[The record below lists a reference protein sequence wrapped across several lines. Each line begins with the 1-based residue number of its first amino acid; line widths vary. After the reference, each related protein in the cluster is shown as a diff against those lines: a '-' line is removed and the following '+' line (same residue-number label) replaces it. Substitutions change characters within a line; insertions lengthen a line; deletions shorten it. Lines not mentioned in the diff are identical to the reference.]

1 MKKQLAVRLSS
12 GLEINFHTTEVTA
25 TSTFID
31 VPPVLQEHKFPIL
44 LHFTHGALVS
54 TLHLSQLRDSL
65 LLHLDGNLQFQS
77 ATYAYHQP
85 QGDFD
90 VQSQCPYVLVIP
102 LPIPFDL
109 QHIQSIQTITQ
120 TETK

>member
-1 MKKQLAVRLSS
+1 MKKQLTVRLSS
-12 GLEINFHTTEVTA
+12 GLEINFHTTEVSV
-25 TSTFID
+25 TSTFVD
-31 VPPVLQEHKFPIL
+31 VPPIVSEHHFPIL

-54 TLHLSQLRDSL
+54 TLHLSQLRDAL
-65 LLHLDGNLQFQS
+65 LLHLDGHLQFQS

-90 VQSQCPYVLVIP
+90 VQSQCPFVLIIP
-102 LPIPFDL
+102 LPIPFHL
-109 QHIQSIQTITQ
+109 QQVEFIQTISN

>member
-12 GLEINFHTTEVTA
+12 GLEVNFHTTEVTV

-31 VPPVLQEHKFPIL
+31 VPPVVLEHKFPIL
-44 LHFTHGALVS
+44 LHFNHGALVS
-54 TLHLSQLRDSL
+54 TLHLSQLRDAL
-65 LLHLDGNLQFQS
+65 LLHLDQNLQFQS
-77 ATYAYHQP
+77 TTYAYHQP

-90 VQSQCPYVLVIP
+90 VQSQCPYVLIIP

>member
-12 GLEINFHTTEVTA
+12 GLEINFHTTEVTV

-31 VPPVLQEHKFPIL
+31 VPPIVLEHKFPIL

-65 LLHLDGNLQFQS
+65 LLHLDENLQFQS

-90 VQSQCPYVLVIP
+90 VQSQCPYVLIIP

>member
-12 GLEINFHTTEVTA
+12 GLEINFHTTEVIA
-25 TSTFID
+25 TSTFLD
-31 VPPVLQEHKFPIL
+31 VPPIVQEHNFPVL
-44 LHFTHGALVS
+44 LHFSHGALVS
-54 TLHLSQLRDSL
+54 TLHLSQLRDAL
-65 LLHLDGNLQFQS
+65 LLHLDQNLQLQS

-90 VQSQCPYVLVIP
+90 VQSQCPYVLIIP
-102 LPIPFDL
+102 QPIPFDL
-109 QHIQSIQTITQ
+109 KDIQSIQFIAN

>member
-12 GLEINFHTTEVTA
+12 GLEVNFHTTEVTV

-31 VPPVLQEHKFPIL
+31 VPLVVLEHKFPIL

-54 TLHLSQLRDSL
+54 TLHLSQLRDAL
-65 LLHLDGNLQFQS
+65 LLHLDQDLQLQS

-90 VQSQCPYVLVIP
+90 VQSQCTYVLIIP

-109 QHIQSIQTITQ
+109 QHIQYIQTITQ

>member
-12 GLEINFHTTEVTA
+12 GLEINFHTTEVTV

-31 VPPVLQEHKFPIL
+31 VPPIVLEHKFPIL

-54 TLHLSQLRDSL
+54 TLHLSQLRDAL
-65 LLHLDGNLQFQS
+65 LLHLDENLQFLS

-90 VQSQCPYVLVIP
+90 VQSQCPYVLIIP

-120 TETK
+120 TETT

>member
-12 GLEINFHTTEVTA
+12 GLEINFHTTEVTV

-31 VPPVLQEHKFPIL
+31 VPPIVLEHKFPIL

-65 LLHLDGNLQFQS
+65 LLHLDENLQFQS
-77 ATYAYHQP
+77 ATYAYHHP

-90 VQSQCPYVLVIP
+90 VQSQSPYVLIIP

-109 QHIQSIQTITQ
+109 QHIQSIQIITN

>member
-1 MKKQLAVRLSS
+1 MKKQLTVRLSS
-12 GLEINFHTTEVTA
+12 GLEINFHTTEVSV
-25 TSTFID
+25 TSTFVN
-31 VPPVLQEHKFPIL
+31 VPPIVSEHHFPIL

-54 TLHLSQLRDSL
+54 TLHLSQLRDAL
-65 LLHLDGNLQFQS
+65 LLHLDGHLQFQS

-90 VQSQCPYVLVIP
+90 VQSQCPYVLILP

-109 QHIQSIQTITQ
+109 KDIQSIQFIAN

>member
-12 GLEINFHTTEVTA
+12 GLEVNFHTTEVTV

-31 VPPVLQEHKFPIL
+31 VPPIILEHKFPIL
-44 LHFTHGALVS
+44 LHFNHGALVS
-54 TLHLSQLRDSL
+54 TLHLSQLRDAL
-65 LLHLDGNLQFQS
+65 LLHLDQDLQFQS
-77 ATYAYHQP
+77 ATYAYHRP

-90 VQSQCPYVLVIP
+90 VQSQCPYVLIIP

-109 QHIQSIQTITQ
+109 QHIQSIQIITN

>member
-12 GLEINFHTTEVTA
+12 GLEINFHTTEVLV

-31 VPPVLQEHKFPIL
+31 VPPIVSEHHFPIL

-54 TLHLSQLRDSL
+54 TLHLSQLRDAL
-65 LLHLDGNLQFQS
+65 LLHLDAHLQFQS
-77 ATYAYHQP
+77 VTYAYHHP
-85 QGDFD
+85 KGDFD
-90 VQSQCPYVLVIP
+90 VQSQSPYVLIIP

-109 QHIQSIQTITQ
+109 QHIQSIQIITN

>member
-12 GLEINFHTTEVTA
+12 GLEINFHTTEVTV

-31 VPPVLQEHKFPIL
+31 VPPIVLEHKFPIL

-54 TLHLSQLRDSL
+54 TLHLSQLRDAL
-65 LLHLDGNLQFQS
+65 LLHLDENLQFQS

-90 VQSQCPYVLVIP
+90 VQSQSPYVLIIP

-109 QHIQSIQTITQ
+109 QQIQSIQTITQ